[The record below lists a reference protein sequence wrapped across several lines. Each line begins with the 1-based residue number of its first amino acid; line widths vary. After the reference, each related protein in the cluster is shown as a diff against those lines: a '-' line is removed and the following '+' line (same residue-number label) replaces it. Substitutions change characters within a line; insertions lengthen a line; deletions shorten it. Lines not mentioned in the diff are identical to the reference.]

1 MKKFITLSVFAFIAT
16 IFLASCVK
24 DSHYGGGINEG
35 YWLSKERGEVV
46 YSDSYCNYF
55 VVETINGYSVVRS
68 YGGYKPFEQ
77 SIVYGDLSYAG
88 TREFYN
94 RSTGV
99 VFTATVTDYWLTYSE
114 AQDALDYYCPLGKG
128 LARTFSKADNGKG
141 TQTFIPK

>member
-1 MKKFITLSVFAFIAT
+1 MKKIFTLSVFSLIAS
-16 IFLASCVK
+16 IFLASCIR
-24 DSHYGGGINEG
+24 DSHYGGINEN

-55 VVETINGYSVVRS
+55 VVETTNGYDILRS

-77 SIVYGDLSYAG
+77 SILYGDLSYRG

-99 VFTATVTDYWLTYSE
+99 VFTATVTDYWLTYAE
-114 AQDALDYYCPLGKG
+114 AQDALDYYCPLKNGV
-128 LARTFSKADNGKG
+128 ARIFSKSDNGKG
-141 TQTFIPK
+141 TNTFTPN